1 LKQKLVILG
10 SGFGSYSLLRHL
22 DFRPFDVT
30 LVSPR
35 NHFLFTPLLPSTT
48 IGTIEFRSIIEPI
61 RNVNPA
67 LKYIQAEASGVDFRE
82 RKVRYRRVDEREG
95 NLEYNLLVIGVGAR
109 TNTFGIP
116 GVRRYGHFLKEL
128 NDARQ
133 IRKRVVA
140 NFEFASLP
148 GIPEAEIRQRLHF
161 VICGGGPTG
170 IEFAAELNDFVRGD
184 VCRFYP
190 HLKPFIQISLVEAG
204 EEILNVFDHKLRQ
217 AARNLFQ
224 RQHIEIIT
232 GSPVVRVDESCI
244 HLSSGRELNY
254 GLLVWATGNTPQPF
268 VAELEVPKSDQGQIL
283 VDEHL
288 TVKGMEQVYA
298 LGDCALV
305 ESRPLPATAQVAQQQ
320 GRYLARQWRKRG
332 RIKPFR
338 FRSMGML
345 AYIGNDQALVDT
357 GHVKGSGH
365 LAWVFWRSVYLT
377 RLVRLRNKIRVL
389 VDWFLSWV
397 FGRDISQF

>member
-1 LKQKLVILG
+1 MKKKLIILG
-10 SGFGSYSLLRHL
+10 SGFGSYSLLRNL
-22 DFRPFDVT
+22 DFRLFDVT
-30 LVSPR
+30 VISPR

-61 RNVNPA
+61 RNLNPT
-67 LKYIQAEASGVDFRE
+67 LKYIQAEARSVDLYQQQ
-82 RKVRYRRVDEREG
+82 VRYSLEDGREG
-95 NLEYNLLVIGVGAR
+95 TLKYDLLVIGVGAR
-109 TNTFGIP
+109 TNTFDIP

-133 IRKRVVA
+133 IRKRVIS

-148 GIPEAEIRQRLHF
+148 GIPEPEIRQRLHF

-170 IEFAAELNDFVRGD
+170 IEFAAELNDFIRGD

-190 HLKPFIQISLVEAG
+190 QLKSFIQISLVEAG
-204 EEILNVFDHKLRQ
+204 QEILNVFDHKLRQ

-232 GSPVVRVDESCI
+232 GSPVVKVDESCI

-254 GLLVWATGNTPQPF
+254 GLLVWATGNTPQPL
-268 VAELEVPKSDQGQIL
+268 VERLKVPKSELGQIL
-283 VDEHL
+283 VDEFL
-288 TVKGMEQVYA
+288 AVKGLENVFS

-305 ESRPLPATAQVAQQQ
+305 ENRPLPATAQVAQQQ
-320 GRYLARQWRKRG
+320 GRYLARQWRQRAKE
-332 RIKPFR
+332 KPFR

-377 RLVRLRNKIRVL
+377 RLVRLRNKIRVM
-389 VDWFLSWV
+389 VDWILSWI